1 MNINHIA
8 KLARLGLGEDEKSK
22 LESELSEI
30 LDFVEQ
36 LKEVEAENIEPTAHA
51 TGMENVVRPDEARR
65 TAEDER
71 QEILGNAPQR
81 EDNFI
86 KVKSVLQ

>member
-1 MNINHIA
+1 MDINHIA

>member
-36 LKEVEAENIEPTAHA
+36 LKEVETENIEPTAHA

-81 EDNFI
+81 KDNFI

>member
-36 LKEVEAENIEPTAHA
+36 LKEVETENIEPTAHA

-65 TAEDER
+65 TAENER

>member
-36 LKEVEAENIEPTAHA
+36 LKEVETENIEPTAHA